1 MAGGSVAGDLS
12 RFVCRQ
18 IALSQPQYTLPMT
31 TLRILVVDD
40 QEIIRHGLKLII
52 NGQPDMTVVGEAG
65 DGEEALRLAHELQPD
80 IVLMDIKM
88 PRMNGIQAT
97 RRLTQELRNTRVI
110 ILTTYDVDGWVF
122 DGIRAGAKGYLLKD
136 TSSERLQ
143 EVIRSVHRGESQI
156 DPAVAG
162 KVMDEFRRLSA
173 PDALEP
179 KISTANPNEADTQ
192 DNVAIEKLTERE
204 AEILQLVAQGKN
216 NRDIAAQLF
225 LSEGTVRNY
234 VSTIMDKLHANDRT
248 QMVVKAARRK
258 MVKLD

>member
-1 MAGGSVAGDLS
+1 
-12 RFVCRQ
+12 
-18 IALSQPQYTLPMT
+18 MT

-65 DGEEALRLAHELQPD
+65 DGEEALRLAYELQPD

-143 EVIRSVHRGESQI
+143 DVIRSVHRGESQI

-162 KVMDEFRRLSA
+162 KVMDEFRRLSE
-173 PDALEP
+173 PNALEP
-179 KISTANPNEADTQ
+179 LPRAAQPNQPNQADAQ
-192 DNVAIEKLTERE
+192 DSVTIEKLTERE
-204 AEILQLVAQGKN
+204 AEILQLVAEGKN

>member
-1 MAGGSVAGDLS
+1 
-12 RFVCRQ
+12 
-18 IALSQPQYTLPMT
+18 MT
-31 TLRILVVDD
+31 PPPTPLRILIVDD

-52 NGQPDMTVVGEAG
+52 ERQPDMTVVGEAG
-65 DGEEALRLAHELQPD
+65 DGEEAVRLAHELQPD
-80 IVLMDIKM
+80 IILMDIKM
-88 PRMNGIQAT
+88 PRLNGILAT
-97 RRLTQELRNTRVI
+97 RRIMQALPKMHVI

-136 TSSERLQ
+136 TSSEKLQ
-143 EVIRSVHRGESQI
+143 DVIRSVAHGESQI

-162 KVMDEFRRLSA
+162 KVMEEFRRLSMPTA
-173 PDALEP
+173 AQPSPAAGEP
-179 KISTANPNEADTQ
+179 
-192 DNVAIEKLTERE
+192 VIEKLTERE
-204 AEILQLVAQGKN
+204 AEILQLVAEGKN

-234 VSTIMDKLHANDRT
+234 VSTIMEKLHANDRT

>member
-1 MAGGSVAGDLS
+1 
-12 RFVCRQ
+12 
-18 IALSQPQYTLPMT
+18 MT
-31 TLRILVVDD
+31 MLRILVVDD

-52 NGQPDMTVVGEAG
+52 GGQSDMTVVGEAG

-162 KVMDEFRRLSA
+162 KVMDEFRRLSE
-173 PDALEP
+173 PNALEP
-179 KISTANPNEADTQ
+179 LPRAAKPSEADAQ
-192 DNVAIEKLTERE
+192 DSVTIEKLTERE

>member
-1 MAGGSVAGDLS
+1 
-12 RFVCRQ
+12 
-18 IALSQPQYTLPMT
+18 MT
-31 TLRILVVDD
+31 MLRILVVDD

-65 DGEEALRLAHELQPD
+65 DGEEALRLAHALLPD

-143 EVIRSVHRGESQI
+143 DVIRSVHRGESQI

-162 KVMDEFRRLSA
+162 KVMDEFRRLSE
-173 PDALEP
+173 PNALEP
-179 KISTANPNEADTQ
+179 VTRATKPSEADAQ
-192 DNVAIEKLTERE
+192 DNVTIEKLTERE
-204 AEILQLVAQGKN
+204 AEILQLVAEGKN

-248 QMVVKAARRK
+248 QMVVKAARRR